1 MARPL
6 PFYAGIAL
14 ALLAM
19 WLLLTESVSP
29 GAILL
34 GSVLAIGGSFV
45 LAALKPP
52 VTRPRR
58 IAAIPGLLWI
68 ILVEIVRSNNAVAR
82 IILGRAA
89 ARPRRRGSRGG
100 LDAPLAAQA
109 VLVGLVLATLG
120 FAFLGTS
127 GGSGPAASEV
137 ISAFGPAA
145 GGVNVVTVPEVDT
158 LRIRPSLTVHT
169 AEPGPAA
176 TNHGCFHRWSPPG
189 SG

>member
-1 MARPL
+1 MARAL

-34 GSVLAIGGSFV
+34 GTVLAIGGSFV

-52 VTRPRR
+52 VTRLRR

-89 ARPRRRGSRGG
+89 ARPRRSGFVRVP
-100 LDAPLAAQA
+100 LDMRNPYGLAA
-109 VLVGLVLATLG
+109 LATILT
-120 FAFLGTS
+120 ATPGT
-127 GGSGPAASEV
+127 V
-137 ISAFGPAA
+137 W
-145 GGVNVVTVPEVDT
+145 VDYDSSDGT
-158 LRIRPSLTVHT
+158 MLLHVLDLIDEESWVRIIKNKWERRLM
-169 AEPGPAA
+169 EI
-176 TNHGCFHRWSPPG
+176 FE
-189 SG
+189 